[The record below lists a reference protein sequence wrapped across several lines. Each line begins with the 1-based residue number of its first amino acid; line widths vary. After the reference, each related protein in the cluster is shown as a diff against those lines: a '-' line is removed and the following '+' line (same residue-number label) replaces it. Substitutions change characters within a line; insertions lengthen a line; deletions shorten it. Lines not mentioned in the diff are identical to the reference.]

1 MKQERGTMKAL
12 NLTEKI
18 LKDHLVGAEELPAA
32 DELIKIKIDEAFTQ
46 DATGTMCMLQ
56 LEAMGVKEVKPLA
69 VNFVDHS
76 MLQSGFR
83 NPDDHEYL
91 KSVAAKLGIIF
102 SPPGTGICHFTN
114 MENFV
119 KPGMT
124 GIGADSHT
132 VNAGGCAAIFMGAG
146 GYDVALAMAT
156 GMYTIPMP
164 KVVKVN
170 LTGQLGKNLMAMD
183 VILKM
188 LEIVGVKGG
197 KGIVFE
203 YAGPGVQTLSLT
215 ERATITN
222 MGAEMGA
229 TTSIFPSDENT
240 KKFLESRGR
249 GGDYKE
255 LSADDG
261 AEYDRVIDV
270 NLSEIEPLVAI
281 YSSPGNVQ
289 KIKDHEGTKIHQVC
303 VGSCTNSSYENIAM
317 FAETLKGK
325 RVKVDTM
332 LYPGSRSVSMQLADA
347 GYLKMLFQAG
357 VRIMENGCGACIGQ
371 GGSPPSKGITLRTF
385 NRNFPKRSGTDDAQA
400 HLISPLV
407 AAASAITG
415 VITIPEDKEITINDV
430 PPVIDTDSF
439 IMPLPPE
446 EAAKVE
452 VVCGPNIMALPD
464 FDPLPDVMK
473 GEVMLKLED
482 NISTDDIQPAGTY
495 LPLRSNVKEYAMQAT
510 YQLVD
515 NTFAERSVAHRDA
528 GGYGFIVARENY
540 GQGSSREHAAL
551 CPRWLGI
558 RAVVVQTFARI
569 HVANLVNFGIIPL
582 TFANAADYDKIKQGD
597 TVSLDVSDLSG
608 DLTLVVNDEKIQLVP
623 AFDPDHIPTLK
634 AGGALSHFKSTYKS

>member
-1 MKQERGTMKAL
+1 MSAL

-18 LKDHLVGAEELPAA
+18 LKDHLVEPAALPAA
-32 DELIKIKIDEAFTQ
+32 GDLIKIKIDEAFTQ
-46 DATGTMCMLQ
+46 DATGTMTMLQ
-56 LEAMGVKEVKPLA
+56 LEAMGIDRVKPLS

-91 KSVAAKLGIIF
+91 RTVAAKLGIIF

-124 GIGADSHT
+124 GVGADSHT
-132 VNAGGCAAIFMGAG
+132 VNAGGAGAIFMGAG

-156 GMYTIPMP
+156 GMYTMPMP
-164 KVVKVN
+164 KIVKVN
-170 LTGQLGKNLMAMD
+170 LTGKLAKNCMAMD

-188 LEIVGVKGG
+188 LEIVSVKGG
-197 KGIVFE
+197 KGIIFE
-203 YAGPGVQTLSLT
+203 YAGPGVKTLSLT

-240 KKFLESRGR
+240 KAYLESRGR
-249 GGDYKE
+249 GGDYKPMA
-255 LSADDG
+255 ADAD
-261 AEYDRVIDV
+261 AKYEKVIDV
-270 NLSEIEPLVAI
+270 NLSEIEPLIAI
-281 YSSPGNVQ
+281 YSSPGNVE
-289 KIKDHEGTKIHQVC
+289 KVKDHAGTKIHQVC
-303 VGSCTNSSYENIAM
+303 VGSCTNSSFENIAT
-317 FAETLKGK
+317 FAEALKGK

-332 LYPGSRSVSMQLADA
+332 LYPGSRSVAMQLADA
-347 GYLKMLFQAG
+347 GYIKMMYKAG

-371 GGSPPSKGITLRTF
+371 GGSPPSGGITLRTF

-407 AAASAITG
+407 AAMSALSG
-415 VITIPEDKEITINDV
+415 VITVPANKEIKINVV

-439 IMPLPPE
+439 IMPEKAPKDE
-446 EAAKVE
+446 GIIR
-452 VVCGPNIMALPD
+452 GPNIMALPD
-464 FDPLPDVMK
+464 FEPLPDVVK
-473 GEVMLKLED
+473 GDVLLKLED
-482 NISTDDIQPAGTY
+482 NISTDDIQPAGTF

-510 YQLVD
+510 FRLVD
-515 NTFAERSVAHRDA
+515 GTFSKRAVEHRDA
-528 GGYGFIVARENY
+528 GGSGFIIGGENY

-558 RAVVVQTFARI
+558 RAVIVKSFARI
-569 HVANLVNFGIIPL
+569 HVANLVNFGIVPL
-582 TFANAADYDKIKQGD
+582 TFKNAADYDKIKQGD
-597 TVSLDVSDLSG
+597 KASFDASNLSG
-608 DLTLVVNDEKIQLVP
+608 ELTLVINGKTKIPLEA
-623 AFDPDHIPTLK
+623 AFDMDVITTLK
-634 AGGALSHFKSTYKS
+634 AGGALPHFKSTYKG

>member
-1 MKQERGTMKAL
+1 MKPL

-18 LKDHLVGAEELPAA
+18 LLDHLVDGSELPAA
-32 DELIKIKIDEAFTQ
+32 GVLIKIKIDEAFTQ

-56 LEAMGVKEVKPLA
+56 LEAMGVKRVKPLS

-83 NPDDHEYL
+83 NPDDHAYL
-91 KSVAAKLGIIF
+91 RTAAAKLGIIF
-102 SPPGTGICHFTN
+102 SPPGAGICHFIN

-132 VNAGGCAAIFMGAG
+132 VNAGGAGAIFMGAG

-156 GMYTIPMP
+156 GMYTMPMP

-170 LTGQLGKNLMAMD
+170 LTGKLTDNCMAME

-188 LEIVGVKGG
+188 LEIVTVKGG
-197 KGIVFE
+197 KGIIFE
-203 YAGPGVQTLSLT
+203 YAGPGVATLSLT

-240 KKFLESRGR
+240 KSFLESRGR
-249 GGDYKE
+249 VEDYTE

-261 AEYDRVIDV
+261 ADYEKVIDI
-270 NLSEIEPLVAI
+270 NLSELEPLVAI
-281 YSSPGNVQ
+281 YPSPGNVETVAA
-289 KIKDHEGTKIHQVC
+289 HEGTEIHQVC
-303 VGSCTNSSYENIAM
+303 IGSCTNSSFENIAT

-325 RVKVDTM
+325 RVAVDTL
-332 LYPGSRSVSMQLADA
+332 LYPGSRSVAMQLADA
-347 GYLKMLFQAG
+347 GYIKMMYESG

-371 GGSPPSKGITLRTF
+371 GGSPVSKGITLRTF

-407 AAASAITG
+407 AAASALTG
-415 VITIPEDKEITINDV
+415 KMTVPENKPTTINVV
-430 PPVIDTDSF
+430 PTVLDKGSF
-439 IMPLPPE
+439 VLPLPAE
-446 EAAKVE
+446 DSDKAE
-452 VVCGPNIMALPD
+452 VVRGPNIMALPE
-464 FDPLPDVMK
+464 FKPLPEVMD
-473 GEVMLKLED
+473 GEVLLYLDD
-482 NISTDDIQPAGTY
+482 NISTDDIQPAGTF

-515 NTFAERSVAHRDA
+515 NTFADRAVAARDA
-528 GGYGFIVARENY
+528 GEFGFIIGGENY

-558 RAVVVQTFARI
+558 RAVIVKTFARI
-569 HVANLVNFGIIPL
+569 HVANLVNFGIVPL
-582 TFANAADYDKIKQGD
+582 TFADAADYDKIKKGD
-597 TVSLDVSDLSG
+597 KASLNVTDLDS
-608 DLTLVVNDEKIQLVP
+608 DLTLVINGDTKIPLVP
-623 AFDPDHIPTLK
+623 AFEKDHIDTLK
-634 AGGALSHFKSTYKS
+634 AGGALAHFKNTYKG